1 MFEDEKEKEVIMEP
15 KIIERDEI
23 ILAGMDFYGD
33 PFTKAK
39 GWSEQN
45 EIGRLWQRFMRY
57 YDKNKDKIKNMV
69 SEAGYEVWVGS
80 IEKLDEKDKYIF
92 VGVEVEKIQDLP
104 LQLVA
109 KILPRTQYAVFTI
122 KVKEIKSDW
131 SGKIYKGWLPKSG
144 YKEAYPFLIEY
155 YDNKRFKGMDNEESE
170 IDIYLPI
177 KK

>member
-1 MFEDEKEKEVIMEP
+1 MEP
-15 KIIERDEI
+15 TIIEKDEI

-45 EIGRLWQRFMRY
+45 EIGRLWTRFTSFRK
-57 YDKNKDKIKNMV
+57 KNEGKIKWV
-69 SEAGYEVWVGS
+69 SDGSYEVWIGMDEPEGS
-80 IEKLDEKDKYIF
+80 KNKYIF
-92 VGVEVEKIQDLP
+92 VGGDVESVKNLP
-104 LQLVA
+104 LELVA

-122 KVKEIKSDW
+122 EGKEIKSDW
-131 SGKIYKGWLPKSG
+131 SGKIYKEWLPESG

-155 YDNKRFKGMDNEESE
+155 YDKKRFKGMDNEDSE
-170 IDIYLPI
+170 LDIYLPI

>member
-1 MFEDEKEKEVIMEP
+1 MEP

-57 YDKNKDKIKNMV
+57 YDKNEDKIKNMV
-69 SEAGYEVWVGS
+69 SEADYEVWVGS

-122 KVKEIKSDW
+122 KGKEIKSDW
-131 SGKIYKGWLPKSG
+131 SSKIYKEWLPESG
-144 YKEAYPFLIEY
+144 YKEAYSFLIEY
-155 YDNKRFKGMDNEESE
+155 YDHERFKGMDNEESE